1 MTKIVMMMTKIM
13 AMVKMMMT
21 MMLIMTIFRLA
32 EDFSSEGGGERCVA
46 LYSYSGEAE
55 SSMGLKVI
63 SLFFCHRCHDC
74 CLLCSYISLLCHFC
88 QSRKQHGPQGYSIF
102 CYRHCCCCCCC
113 YCCCHHHCNG
123 LLEIHNV
130 FVVIVVIVVLFQEG
144 EEVTVTEGDLG
155 GWTRVRRGG
164 SGEEG
169 YVPTAYLQW
178 LT

>member
-1 MTKIVMMMTKIM
+1 MI
-13 AMVKMMMT
+13 
-21 MMLIMTIFRLA
+21 IFRLA
-32 EDFSSEGGGERCVA
+32 EDFSSEGGERCIA

-55 SSMGLKVI
+55 SSMGLQV
-63 SLFFCHRCHDC
+63 FF
-74 CLLCSYISLLCHFC
+74 SLLDLNILG
-88 QSRKQHGPQGYSIF
+88 SLIF
-102 CYRHCCCCCCC
+102 EDVNPLTC
-113 YCCCHHHCNG
+113 
-123 LLEIHNV
+123 
-130 FVVIVVIVVLFQEG
+130 FFFQEG